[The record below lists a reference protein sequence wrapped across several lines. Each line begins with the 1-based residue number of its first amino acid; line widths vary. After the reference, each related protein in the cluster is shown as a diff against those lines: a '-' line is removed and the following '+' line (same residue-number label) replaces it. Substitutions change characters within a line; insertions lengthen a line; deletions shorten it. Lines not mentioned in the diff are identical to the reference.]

1 LSNSGR
7 MDLTWLPD
15 PSSLGM
21 ATMPNPCA
29 MSLAF
34 SSAMGVAYPS
44 TLGLARLPDSWLLN
58 QIWLSNS
65 RHLVFVRL
73 SDPIILDLTRLPD
86 SSSLSL
92 TWLSRFKSAIFNGCR
107 AFNTQQGQP
116 YYFTK
121 SFSNHVTPLKFLSLP
136 C

>member
-1 LSNSGR
+1 MSNSGR

-34 SSAMGVAYPS
+34 SSAMGVAYPN
-44 TLGLARLPDSWLLN
+44 TLGLTRLPDSWLLN

-73 SDPIILDLTRLPD
+73 PNSIILGLTRLPD

-92 TWLSRFKSAIFNGCR
+92 TWLSCFKSAIFNGCR

>member
-1 LSNSGR
+1 

-44 TLGLARLPDSWLLN
+44 TLGLARLPDSWLLS
-58 QIWLSNS
+58 QIWLSNLK
-65 RHLVFVRL
+65 HLVFVRL
-73 SDPIILDLTRLPD
+73 SDPIILGLTRLPD

-92 TWLSRFKSAIFNGCR
+92 TWLYLMDVVHLTRNKV
-107 AFNTQQGQP
+107 
-116 YYFTK
+116 
-121 SFSNHVTPLKFLSLP
+121 NHIISLNLFQIMSLL
-136 C
+136 